1 MEKET
6 PKRTKNESEIKDL
19 VQLNYSPVQGA
30 DLLDSQTTDAEV
42 EALHKEINL
51 AKAQAKVNA
60 HHRKT
65 QDARDAKHQLVED
78 QAERMK
84 HLEFDGLIHL
94 KDGTRLFP
102 NGQVVDGVNGVLVQT
117 TDDMED
123 LDQIVEKS
131 SDNINKNFSELDK
144 SSIDKVRAA
153 RKILDQTA
161 QENSAVEARE

>member
-1 MEKET
+1 
-6 PKRTKNESEIKDL
+6 
-19 VQLNYSPVQGA
+19 
-30 DLLDSQTTDAEV
+30 
-42 EALHKEINL
+42 
-51 AKAQAKVNA
+51 
-60 HHRKT
+60 
-65 QDARDAKHQLVED
+65 
-78 QAERMK
+78 MK

-153 RKILDQTA
+153 RKIVDQKI

>member
-6 PKRTKNESEIKDL
+6 PKRTKKESEIKDL

-30 DLLDSQTTDAEV
+30 DLLDNQTTDAEV

-65 QDARDAKHQLVED
+65 QDARDAKHQLVAD

-117 TDDMED
+117 LEDGMEQLDDN
-123 LDQIVEKS
+123 V
-131 SDNINKNFSELDK
+131 
-144 SSIDKVRAA
+144 
-153 RKILDQTA
+153 KI
-161 QENSAVEARE
+161 S